1 MVYMVFY
8 DVLVDFDEKCN
19 LLEIFRKFGF
29 LVYST
34 NIYDMPVFESK

>member
-1 MVYMVFY
+1 MMYMVYY
-8 DVLVDFDEKCN
+8 DVLLDFDRYCHFSK
-19 LLEIFRKFGF
+19 IFRKFGF